1 MSHTIKAF
9 VVLSLAVL
17 VAGCAAEE
25 EDMAMEEPM
34 VMEEP
39 SMGKM

>member
-1 MSHTIKAF
+1 MSNALKALM
-9 VVLSLAVL
+9 VLGTAFFM
-17 VAGCAAEE
+17 AACAQEAPVEE
-25 EDMAMEEPM
+25 APM

>member
-25 EDMAMEEPM
+25 EMAMEEPM

-39 SMGKM
+39 HMGKM